1 MRNRFI
7 KLIFPLL
14 ATLLLAPWPVAYAYN
29 YEGDLTGSRAVQIE
43 AAGPSAAPSAKAF
56 GRAIGGVTPGDLFY
70 VDATDSP
77 ADIMVTLF
85 LTNADGLAR
94 CYRYF
99 ILEVGAYSE
108 GDAGEWVAVS
118 GQDGQPLPETFLNLR
133 NGSVSFSLYGY
144 ASYKIAVDG
153 GSFYCTTTS
162 VDGGSLSPKFY
173 LTVD

>member
-1 MRNRFI
+1 M
-7 KLIFPLL
+7 
-14 ATLLLAPWPVAYAYN
+14 ATLLLAPWPVAYAYSYDN
-29 YEGDLTGSRAVQIE
+29 ESTGSKAVRIE
-43 AAGPSAAPSAKAF
+43 AAGPSVAPSAQAF

-77 ADIMVTLF
+77 ADITVTLF
-85 LTNADGLAR
+85 LTNADELTR

-99 ILEVGAYSE
+99 ILEVGVYAE
-108 GDAGEWVAVS
+108 DGAGEWVGVS

-144 ASYKIAVDG
+144 ARYKIAVDG
-153 GSFYCTTTS
+153 GSFYCINAS
-162 VDGGSLSPKFY
+162 VNDGSLSPNFY